1 MKVYTYSQ
9 ARQRLA
15 SLLNQARREG
25 EVRIRRRDG
34 QDFILQP
41 AAEVRGSQSPLDVPG
56 VTVPA
61 TTKDILEAI
70 RESRGSTERL
80 LRKPLSNKRM
90 QPTGRR
96 GRSSVRPRV
105 ADGALWNV
113 GLCAGGLDGPQLMR
127 MSLDSATRPR

>member
-34 QDFILQP
+34 QEFVLQP
-41 AAEVRGSQSPLDVPG
+41 AAEASGNQSPLDVPG
-56 VTVPA
+56 ITVPA
-61 TTKDILEAI
+61 TTRDILEAI
-70 RESRGSTERL
+70 RKSRGSTERL

-90 QPTGRR
+90 QPTGRS
-96 GRSSVRPRV
+96 GRSSTRAR
-105 ADGALWNV
+105 
-113 GLCAGGLDGPQLMR
+113 R
-127 MSLDSATRPR
+127 SLKP

>member
-34 QDFILQP
+34 QEFVLQP
-41 AAEVRGSQSPLDVPG
+41 ARGAGPSESPLDVPG
-56 VTVPA
+56 VAAAA
-61 TTKDILEAI
+61 TTKDILAAI

-90 QPTGRR
+90 QPSGRPA
-96 GRSSVRPRV
+96 RSSRRAAP
-105 ADGALWNV
+105 
-113 GLCAGGLDGPQLMR
+113 
-127 MSLDSATRPR
+127 SLDAKRKR

>member
-1 MKVYTYSQ
+1 MKIYTYSQ

-34 QDFILQP
+34 QEFVLQP
-41 AAEVRGSQSPLDVPG
+41 ATAVRASGSPLDVPG

-61 TTKDILEAI
+61 TTKDIIGAI

-80 LRKPLSNKRM
+80 LRKQKRM
-90 QPTGRR
+90 QPTSRSGRGSAR
-96 GRSSVRPRV
+96 ARRSSKRR
-105 ADGALWNV
+105 
-113 GLCAGGLDGPQLMR
+113 
-127 MSLDSATRPR
+127 

>member
-34 QDFILQP
+34 QEFVVQP
-41 AAEVRGSQSPLDVPG
+41 AAGASGSESPLDVPG
-56 VTVPA
+56 ISVPA
-61 TTKDILEAI
+61 TTRDILAAI

-90 QPTGRR
+90 QPTGRSGR
-96 GRSSVRPRV
+96 RSVRARRSSKP
-105 ADGALWNV
+105 
-113 GLCAGGLDGPQLMR
+113 
-127 MSLDSATRPR
+127 

>member
-34 QDFILQP
+34 QEFVVQP
-41 AAEVRGSQSPLDVPG
+41 APEAGVSQSPLDVPG
-56 VTVPA
+56 ITAPA
-61 TTKDILEAI
+61 TTKDILDAI

-90 QPTGRR
+90 QQTGRS
-96 GRSSVRPRV
+96 GRSS
-105 ADGALWNV
+105 AGARRSSK
-113 GLCAGGLDGPQLMR
+113 P
-127 MSLDSATRPR
+127 

>member
-34 QDFILQP
+34 QEFVVQP
-41 AAEVRGSQSPLDVPG
+41 AVGASMSQSPLDVPG
-56 VTVPA
+56 ITVPA
-61 TTKDILEAI
+61 TTKDILNAI

-90 QPTGRR
+90 QQTGRS
-96 GRSSVRPRV
+96 GRSSARARRSSKP
-105 ADGALWNV
+105 
-113 GLCAGGLDGPQLMR
+113 
-127 MSLDSATRPR
+127 